1 MKATRKVIAALTT
14 LALAA
19 TSVPFMVSADDLEVT
34 YNAEASYTVTIPAS
48 VTLSATA
55 DVTADIKAED
65 VLLDTG
71 QAISVKLQ
79 TASNTES
86 GSTFNAKTA
95 DGASTANYTISA
107 GETAIS
113 VGDEVA
119 NFDADG
125 SQTLTFS
132 KAEGATAA
140 GSHTETLTF
149 NISTLA
155 AEAEEEE
162 SEAFFPLAL
171 KEGDVIAI
179 GITLPD
185 EITNVTLYGAM
196 TSDSAIEFTNFEA
209 ENGWESTKIE
219 NSFDSGI
226 LTILPQI
233 TNLEIGQAYSI
244 TLEFNLNEGSSKC
257 PLPTTFKLNNQ
268 DITEN
273 FTAAV

>member
-14 LALAA
+14 LALAVA
-19 TSVPFMVSADDLEVT
+19 SVPFMVSADDLEVT

-79 TASNTES
+79 TASNTAS

-107 GETAIS
+107 GETAIA

-149 NISTLA
+149 NISVKNA
-155 AEAEEEE
+155 
-162 SEAFFPLAL
+162 
-171 KEGDVIAI
+171 
-179 GITLPD
+179 
-185 EITNVTLYGAM
+185 VTTRTVTFNTSTDGTSINKDGVTCSSSFNRYNNLSGYGL
-196 TSDSAIEFTNFEA
+196 EFSVSSGQF
-209 ENGWESTKIE
+209 TKIE
-219 NSFDSGI
+219 VTAMDTHRTGMDQETMNDIEGWSTTDETATWTGKSSTVPFGRI
-226 LTILPQI
+226 MGNEQPVTIV
-233 TNLEIGQAYSI
+233 
-244 TLEFNLNEGSSKC
+244 
-257 PLPTTFKLNNQ
+257 
-268 DITEN
+268 
-273 FTAAV
+273 FTIEES

>member
-14 LALAA
+14 LALAVA
-19 TSVPFMVSADDLEVT
+19 SVPFMVSADDLEVT

-65 VLLDTG
+65 VLLETG

-95 DGASTANYTISA
+95 DGASTATYTISA
-107 GETAIS
+107 AETAIS

-132 KAEGATAA
+132 KAEGATTA

-149 NISTLA
+149 NISVS
-155 AEAEEEE
+155 EVAEEE
-162 SEAFFPLAL
+162 SKSIFPLAL

-209 ENGWESTKIE
+209 ENGWEFTKIE

>member
-14 LALAA
+14 LALAVA
-19 TSVPFMVSADDLEVT
+19 SVPFMVSADDLEVT

-48 VTLSATA
+48 VSLSATA

-95 DGASTANYTISA
+95 DGASTATYTISA
-107 GETAIS
+107 AETAIS

-132 KAEGATAA
+132 KAEGATTA

-162 SEAFFPLAL
+162 SEAFYL
-171 KEGDVIAI
+171 
-179 GITLPD
+179 LP
-185 EITNVTLYGAM
+185 
-196 TSDSAIEFTNFEA
+196 
-209 ENGWESTKIE
+209 KI
-219 NSFDSGI
+219 
-226 LTILPQI
+226 
-233 TNLEIGQAYSI
+233 
-244 TLEFNLNEGSSKC
+244 SK
-257 PLPTTFKLNNQ
+257 L
-268 DITEN
+268 
-273 FTAAV
+273 